1 MRRLGLVLV
10 ALAAALTAVAS
21 TSALATGASGTTGM
35 TGLTVPTGTTGV
47 TPHVVACPAGVAAL
61 PAKAEWVW
69 SDYGKPSTSA
79 AKVSY
84 SQSGGNGSWSRGAA
98 QGTICSE
105 SQGGGEPKR
114 SIVMKVSGPSKL
126 SPGIKRSGLLGIGIA
141 LGVSVI
147 RSGDPSGCAGGST
160 GTVTLFA
167 SYYET
172 HVDKASMRF
181 AGACASWDE
190 SFRSPGL
197 HVLIS
202 NNGAMIRPG

>member
-1 MRRLGLVLV
+1 MRRFGLLLV
-10 ALAAALTAVAS
+10 ALAAALPAVVSTGAFASGATGS
-21 TSALATGASGTTGM
+21 TSTTGASG
-35 TGLTVPTGTTGV
+35 PTGV
-47 TPHVVACPAGVAAL
+47 TPHIVACPAGVAAL

-69 SDYGKPSTSA
+69 SNYGKPSKSA

-84 SQSGGNGSWSRGAA
+84 SQSGGNGSWSGGAA
-98 QGTICSE
+98 HGTICSE

-126 SPGIKRSGLLGIGIA
+126 APGTRRAGLLGIGIT
-141 LGVSVI
+141 LGVSVT
-147 RSGDPSGCAGGST
+147 RSGDPGGCPVGST

-167 SYYET
+167 SYYGT
-172 HVDKASMRF
+172 HVDRASMSF
-181 AGACASWDE
+181 ADACAAWDE
-190 SFRSPGL
+190 SFASPSL